1 MKVIFFH
8 ILYCAF
14 FLWSFS
20 VALQDDLEV
29 HVAVQLFRDT
39 MIQALRCVIQPAG
52 DKMSENVR
60 KGILSTL
67 GGLLSHDNDS
77 TRLCAAGAIG
87 VLLPWLP
94 PDDLRSALTQY
105 VLGL

>member
-1 MKVIFFH
+1 
-8 ILYCAF
+8 
-14 FLWSFS
+14 
-20 VALQDDLEV
+20 
-29 HVAVQLFRDT
+29 

-60 KGILSTL
+60 KGILTTL

-77 TRLCAAGAIG
+77 TRLCAAGAMG

-94 PDDLRSALTQY
+94 ADELRSALSQY

>member
-1 MKVIFFH
+1 
-8 ILYCAF
+8 
-14 FLWSFS
+14 
-20 VALQDDLEV
+20 
-29 HVAVQLFRDT
+29 
-39 MIQALRCVIQPAG
+39 
-52 DKMSENVR
+52 MSENVR
-60 KGILSTL
+60 KGILGTL